1 MEQMN
6 FFGCETTLRSRVITK
21 QTQRESHEKVDK
33 QVIRN
38 NILNELSYGNM
49 TAREIAVVMHRHGL
63 VTEPTRQQVQ
73 PRLTELTQEGLVEV
87 IGKRYDSRTNRHVAL
102 YHKVE

>member
-38 NILNELSYGNM
+38 NILNEFGHNPGPEAMMRRS
-49 TAREIAVVMHRHGL
+49 I
-63 VTEPTRQQVQ
+63 
-73 PRLTELTQEGLVEV
+73 
-87 IGKRYDSRTNRHVAL
+87 S
-102 YHKVE
+102 

>member
-6 FFGCETTLRSRVITK
+6 FFGCEAALRSRVITK

-38 NILNELSYGNM
+38 NILNEYL
-49 TAREIAVVMHRHGL
+49 T
-63 VTEPTRQQVQ
+63 VT
-73 PRLTELTQEGLVEV
+73 
-87 IGKRYDSRTNRHVAL
+87 
-102 YHKVE
+102 

>member
-6 FFGCETTLRSRVITK
+6 FFGCEAALRSRVITK

-49 TAREIAVVMHRHGL
+49 TAREIAL
-63 VTEPTRQQVQ
+63 ALDTSSLQ
-73 PRLTELTQEGLVEV
+73 PFVSQYLEYIRN
-87 IGKRYDSRTNRHVAL
+87 KSPA
-102 YHKVE
+102 KMAA

>member
-6 FFGCETTLRSRVITK
+6 FFGCETALRSRVITK

-87 IGKRYDSRTNRHVAL
+87 IGKRYDSRTDRHAAL

>member
-6 FFGCETTLRSRVITK
+6 FFGCETALRSRVITK

-49 TAREIAVVMHRHGL
+49 TARNQHGS
-63 VTEPTRQQVQ
+63 
-73 PRLTELTQEGLVEV
+73 
-87 IGKRYDSRTNRHVAL
+87 RYSRTDRHVAL

>member
-21 QTQRESHEKVDK
+21 QTQRESHE

-87 IGKRYDSRTNRHVAL
+87 IGKRYDSRTDRHVAL